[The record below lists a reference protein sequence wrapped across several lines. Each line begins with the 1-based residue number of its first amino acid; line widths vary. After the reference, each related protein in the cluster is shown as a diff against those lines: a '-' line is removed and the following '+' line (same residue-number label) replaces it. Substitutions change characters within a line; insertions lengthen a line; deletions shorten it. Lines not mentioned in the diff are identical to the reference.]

1 MRIIESPNS
10 AIQLRN
16 ARPDELEEVSS
27 LLVAA
32 FQEYAKYMPSNMWNA
47 YRNDIE
53 DISSRILDSE
63 LIVADVSDHIAGTVT
78 FYPKGSKDG
87 WPEGWAGIRLLGVH
101 PDFRGQGIG
110 RALMEECI
118 RRCQKFDIMTI
129 GLHTSV
135 LMKVARA
142 LYEDLGFKRAPEF
155 DIHLVPDNIV
165 LAYRFD
171 L

>member
-16 ARPDELEEVSS
+16 ARPEEIEEVSS

-47 YRNDIE
+47 YRNDIK

-63 LIVADVSDHIAGTVT
+63 LIVSDVSDHIAGTVT

-101 PDFRGQGIG
+101 PDFRGRGIG
-110 RALMEECI
+110 RALMEESI
-118 RRCQKFDIMTI
+118 RRCQKLGIMTI

-135 LMKVARA
+135 LMKVARVM
-142 LYEDLGFKRAPEF
+142 YEDLGFKRAPEL
-155 DIHLVPDNIV
+155 DIHLVPGNIV
-165 LAYRFD
+165 LAYRLD